1 MRDKLV
7 VAALGLVVGIA
18 AGAAAGWYYGAS
30 AGRTAILNEWIYN
43 DARDLQA
50 QVVVLRSLRERK
62 KADQAIELLESRLD
76 DQLIQFD
83 PQQPLPALT
92 AREKGEIGK
101 AIAAATD
108 YRAAFPRQSNR
119 KAIDDMVRSLFSRD
133 LYK

>member
-7 VAALGLVVGIA
+7 VGAATLLAGIA
-18 AGAAAGWYYGAS
+18 AGTAAGWYFGAA

-43 DARDLQA
+43 DARDVQA
-50 QVVVLRSLRERK
+50 QVVVLRSLREK
-62 KADQAIELLESRLD
+62 KADQAIELLEARLD

-92 AREKGEIGK
+92 PRETGEMRK
-101 AIAAATD
+101 AIVDAKD
-108 YRAAFPRQSNR
+108 YRAGFPRQSKR
-119 KAIDDMVRSLFSRD
+119 KAVDEMVRNLFARD